1 MYFVINKT
9 QNQIAFQDISLSLG
23 PHQAIDLEKIMKK
36 EKYENSRH
44 LRLAQGNGDIEIR
57 ISKKESKKEKVIITP
72 KKDTTKDDIEKMK
85 NEIISELRNIN
96 KEPVNNDS
104 LSKKDLVEIMT
115 EVMKNM
121 PRETTTTIIREGT
134 GKEEFDDEKVEIDE
148 KLLSE
153 INKRAV
159 NKMVENVKSEE
170 IKYKKEKQQNDLDQ
184 NIEELEGLLG

>member
-9 QNQIAFQDISLSLG
+9 QKQVVLQDINITLG
-23 PHQAIDLEKIMKK
+23 PRQGIDLEKVLKK

-57 ISKKESKKEKVIITP
+57 ISTKESKKQKKIITP

-85 NEIISELRNIN
+85 NEIIKEMKNELKNIN

-121 PRETTTTIIREGT
+121 PRETIIREGS
-134 GKEEFDDEKVEIDE
+134 KEEFDDEKVEIDD

-184 NIEELEGLLG
+184 NVDELENLLG

>member
-36 EKYENSRH
+36 EEYENSRH
-44 LRLAQGNGDIEIR
+44 LRIAQGNGDIEIR
-57 ISKKESKKEKVIITP
+57 ISTKESKKQKKIITE

-85 NEIISELRNIN
+85 NEIIKELKNIN

-121 PRETTTTIIREGT
+121 PRETIIREGT
-134 GKEEFDDEKVEIDE
+134 KEEFNDEKVEIDE

>member
-9 QNQIAFQDISLSLG
+9 QKQVVLQDINITLG
-23 PHQAIDLEKIMKK
+23 PRQGIDLEKVLRK

-57 ISKKESKKEKVIITP
+57 ISTKESKKQKKIITP

-85 NEIISELRNIN
+85 NEIIKEMKNELKNIN
-96 KEPVNNDS
+96 KEPINNDS

-121 PRETTTTIIREGT
+121 PRETIIREGS
-134 GKEEFDDEKVEIDE
+134 KEEFDDEKVEIDD

-184 NIEELEGLLG
+184 NVDELENLLG

>member
-9 QNQIAFQDISLSLG
+9 QKQVVLQDINITLG
-23 PHQAIDLEKIMKK
+23 PRQGIDLEKVLRK

-57 ISKKESKKEKVIITP
+57 ISTKESKKQKKIITP

-85 NEIISELRNIN
+85 NEIIKEMKNELKNIN

-121 PRETTTTIIREGT
+121 PRETIIREGS
-134 GKEEFDDEKVEIDE
+134 KEEFDDEKVEIDD